1 MNALLVT
8 ALNALAHFED
18 PAPKPADVK
27 AGWVA
32 FWIFIAL
39 AVAVA
44 FIGWAMVRSLK
55 KSRDTEERGGYDS
68 DRG

>member
-1 MNALLVT
+1 MASAGVAIAQGPSTSILLGT
-8 ALNALAHFED
+8 GGM
-18 PAPKPADVK
+18 
-27 AGWVA
+27 GWSVR
-32 FWIFIAL
+32 L
-39 AVAVA
+39 DAVSSIMFLLVA